1 MFDKVLINQMIE
13 NGKLNINE
21 PVFSNQLNLFNFY
34 ADSNMEA

>member
-21 PVFSNQLNLFNFY
+21 PVFSNKLNLFNFY
-34 ADSNMEA
+34 ADSNIEA